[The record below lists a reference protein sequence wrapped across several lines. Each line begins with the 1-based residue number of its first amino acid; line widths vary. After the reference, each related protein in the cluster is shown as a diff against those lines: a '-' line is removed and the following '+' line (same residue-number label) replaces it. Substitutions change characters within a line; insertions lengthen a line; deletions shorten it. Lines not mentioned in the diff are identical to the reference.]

1 MFYIHKKHYIRSEG
15 NFLTLCRVCKKDGTV
30 LLMNQG
36 LSGVVEFHY
45 WENAISAKNL
55 CNMAMFTNRN
65 WEKLVKQLDF

>member
-1 MFYIHKKHYIRSEG
+1 
-15 NFLTLCRVCKKDGTV
+15 
-30 LLMNQG
+30 MNQG

-65 WEKLVKQLDF
+65 WEKLVK